1 MELASAIEYLNS
13 LPRLKPMRNVTDEEW
28 RLRDIPIRVVEQAC
42 QDIEYIE
49 ARNSLIPIAES
60 IANER
65 VPYSPDDLKYSDK
78 WTTVYMGEMARLAS
92 PLLRGGGEMLAS

>member
-1 MELASAIEYLNS
+1 MELSTAIEYLNT
-13 LPRLKPMRNVTDEEW
+13 LPRLKPMKNVTDEEW
-28 RLRDIPIRVVEQAC
+28 QRRDIPIRIVEQAC

-49 ARNSLIPIAES
+49 ARNSLIPIAEA

-78 WTTVYMGEMARLAS
+78 WTTVYMREMARLAT
-92 PLLRGGGEMLAS
+92 PLLKGGGEMLAS